1 MINYDI
7 DHFILNLFRVSPSD
21 FKVKV
26 AILKSGDRPTLLTHI
41 INMYAKRFIATPL
54 TRDYNDIKSGIYVTM
69 LGKDDFNSNDIR
81 HMLRNSVEAYRE
93 KMKARERLPELEID
107 KKDFVT
113 IDRIPARSY
122 VVARLL
128 NNAVR
133 KIAEHKGL
141 LSPRPGEE
149 NNICLDYERL
159 ESDFWK
165 SGFDIER
172 DRSFSIFCEEHDEL
186 CRGSGACGSF
196 FKVVK
201 CLSPR
206 FQHIVK
212 EDGIEEIYLILHS
225 YYRRLSNLS
234 LIDILEYVKSQ
245 NLDPSV
251 LKDVKVN
258 YFDGKDTHV
267 CDVVDVSGHILKL
280 KCEGKENDIDI
291 NSLSLPNSGLKLS
304 INPNYSSSRRFIARY
319 LCEEFEAHKGLN
331 KRYPI
336 DYFEAL
342 KNDIKIFK
350 RIVGDICF
358 SGTCFDINEQ
368 PAKIQMI

>member
-159 ESDFWK
+159 ESDRK
-165 SGFDIER
+165 S
-172 DRSFSIFCEEHDEL
+172 
-186 CRGSGACGSF
+186 
-196 FKVVK
+196 VV
-201 CLSPR
+201 
-206 FQHIVK
+206 
-212 EDGIEEIYLILHS
+212 
-225 YYRRLSNLS
+225 
-234 LIDILEYVKSQ
+234 
-245 NLDPSV
+245 
-251 LKDVKVN
+251 
-258 YFDGKDTHV
+258 
-267 CDVVDVSGHILKL
+267 
-280 KCEGKENDIDI
+280 
-291 NSLSLPNSGLKLS
+291 
-304 INPNYSSSRRFIARY
+304 
-319 LCEEFEAHKGLN
+319 
-331 KRYPI
+331 
-336 DYFEAL
+336 
-342 KNDIKIFK
+342 
-350 RIVGDICF
+350 
-358 SGTCFDINEQ
+358 
-368 PAKIQMI
+368 